1 MRHWPALDGLRGVA
15 IVLVMGNHFGVAGFT
30 NAGQVGVTL
39 FFVLSGYLITG
50 LLLADQFRV
59 GRIRFV
65 RFYIR
70 RALRLLPALF
80 VMLAV
85 VVPLMAIIGA
95 NAIRAAVP
103 AVFYYANWAQVTS
116 GEIPVLGHL
125 WTLSIEEQFYIVW
138 PALLLALL
146 TISPG
151 TKWTIGFLSCGAG
164 LAMVARII
172 LWEPTAAGY
181 YRVFYG
187 TDTRADGLLLG
198 CALAFLFSRATIN
211 PPRWLVG
218 TSVAAVVA
226 FTVTPGLGFLAVV
239 GLGAVALASAVL
251 VAAAATQAGGLL
263 DWKPLVWTG
272 TASYSLYLWHA
283 PILSLVRQSPLGH
296 SAPGLVVALILSLTA
311 AILSR
316 RLVEIPALRL
326 RTRAVDSPS
335 PAQSP
340 GNPAAGSHR
349 GSPGSAARR
358 RFRRPPDPGL

>member
-1 MRHWPALDGLRGVA
+1 MRHWPALDGLRGIA
-15 IVLVMGNHFGVAGFT
+15 IVMVMGNHFGVPGFT

-39 FFVLSGYLITG
+39 FFVLSGYLITT
-50 LLLADQFRV
+50 LLLVDQLRV

-65 RFYIR
+65 RFYAR

-85 VVPLMAIIGA
+85 VVPLMAMSGA
-95 NAIRAAVP
+95 NAIRAAMP

-116 GEIPVLGHL
+116 GEIPVIGHL

-138 PALLLALL
+138 PAILLVLL

-151 TKWTIGFLSCGAG
+151 TKWTIAFLSCAAA
-164 LAMVARII
+164 LSMVARII
-172 LWEPTAAGY
+172 LWAPTVDGY

-198 CALAFLFSRATIN
+198 CALAFLFSQATIN
-211 PPRWLVG
+211 PPRWLVA
-218 TSVAAVVA
+218 TSVAAVVV

-239 GLGAVALASAVL
+239 GLGAVAIASAVL

-263 DWKPLVWTG
+263 AWRPLVWTG

-283 PILSLVRQSPLGH
+283 PILSMVRQSPLGH
-296 SAPGLVVALILSLTA
+296 SASGLIVALILSLA
-311 AILSR
+311 AAFLSR

-326 RTRAVDSPS
+326 RTRTIDVPGGAQPPRNFDPQHPEGLPS
-335 PAQSP
+335 
-340 GNPAAGSHR
+340 
-349 GSPGSAARR
+349 
-358 RFRRPPDPGL
+358 